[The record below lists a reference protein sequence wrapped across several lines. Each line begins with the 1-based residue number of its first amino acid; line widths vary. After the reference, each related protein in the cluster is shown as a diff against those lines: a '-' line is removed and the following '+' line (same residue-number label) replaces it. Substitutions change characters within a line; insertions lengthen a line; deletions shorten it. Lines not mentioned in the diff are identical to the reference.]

1 MSWQNCIERPVNLGN
16 KVEAEKIG
24 EFLARFGL
32 SFDATVDYTVAFYRA
47 EELVATGSR
56 AGEVLRNI
64 AIEPALQGEGLTAA
78 VLSHLI
84 QEAGRCGIYHYFIYT
99 KPDTAHLFSALGF
112 KEIAR
117 AEPYAVLLE
126 SGLGSIAEHCRMLSA
141 KVADLPPGP
150 RAALVVNCNP
160 FTLGHRAVI
169 ERAARENASVVVL
182 VVEED
187 RSLFPFAAR
196 FRLVK
201 EGVADLSN
209 VLVLPGGKYV
219 ISAATFPAYFTRGEE
234 ITKAQ
239 TRLDVEVFGKHLAP
253 ALGATRRYVGS
264 EPYCAVTASYNEAL
278 ETVLPGH
285 GIAVAVMPRLEVG
298 SASVSASRVRELIR
312 QDDWDGIA
320 RLVPETTYYYL
331 LSAESSAL
339 IRRIKTSQSRH

>member
-1 MSWQNCIERPVNLGN
+1 MSWQNCVERPVPPGN
-16 KVEAEKIG
+16 KVEAEKIRK
-24 EFLARFGL
+24 FLARFGL
-32 SFDATVDYTVAFYRA
+32 SFDAAVDYTVGFYRND
-47 EELVATGSR
+47 ELVAVGSR

-64 AIEPALQGEGLTAA
+64 AVEPALQGEGLTAA

-84 QEAGRCGIYHYFIYT
+84 QEAARRGIYHYFIYT
-99 KPDTAHLFSALGF
+99 KPDTAPLFCALGF

-126 SGLGSIAEHCRMLSA
+126 SGLGSIADHCKMLAA

-187 RSLFPFAAR
+187 RSLFPFADR
-196 FRLVK
+196 LRLVK
-201 EGVADLSN
+201 EGVADLAN
-209 VLVLPGGKYV
+209 VRVLPGGQYV

-239 TRLDVEVFGKHLAP
+239 TRLDAEVFGKHIAP

-264 EPYCAVTASYNEAL
+264 EPYCAVTASYNEAMK
-278 ETVLPGH
+278 TVLPEYG
-285 GIAVAVMPRLEVG
+285 VEVVVMPRVEVD

-312 QDDWDGIA
+312 LDDWDAIA
-320 RLVPETTYYYL
+320 RLVPETTCRYL
-331 LSAESSAL
+331 RSPENSAL
-339 IRRIKTSQSRH
+339 IERIKASQSRH